1 MATPLR
7 VDGAYG
13 EGGGQIIRTS
23 LTLAALT
30 GRAIELVDIRAGRPK
45 PGLQAQHLTSVLA
58 AARVCDA
65 ELEGAEVG
73 STRLLF
79 TPGGPVAPQTCRFDI
94 GTAGATTLVAQTL
107 LVPMALHGPAE
118 LVLTGGTHV
127 PFAPTAD
134 YLSRVFLPVV
144 RPLGLSATAAVRLGG
159 FYPRGG
165 GELVLSAEAGRLS
178 PGEWVERGKLRS
190 LTALITTANLP
201 DHVYERG
208 EAAIAHALKKLGR
221 SPRFEHQRLE
231 GPQAGAA
238 VLIVAECEGA
248 IAGFSALGERGK
260 PMEQVVDKAVKGFTR
275 WWKTG
280 AALDEHLADQLV
292 LPMALA
298 AGTSRWTTERVSDHL
313 RTGCWLVPQF
323 LPVKASV
330 EERPDGTGLVTLEA

>member
-1 MATPLR
+1 
-7 VDGAYG
+7 
-13 EGGGQIIRTS
+13 
-23 LTLAALT
+23 
-30 GRAIELVDIRAGRPK
+30 
-45 PGLQAQHLTSVLA
+45 LQAQHLTAVLA

-65 ELEGAEVG
+65 ALEGAEVG
-73 STRLLF
+73 ATRLVF
-79 TPGGPVAPQTCRFDI
+79 RPGGPVAPQACRFDI

-134 YLSRVFLPVV
+134 YMERVFLPTVGPVGLAATSTV
-144 RPLGLSATAAVRLGG
+144 RASG

-165 GELVLSAEAGRLS
+165 GELVLTAEAGGIR
-178 PGEWVERGKLRS
+178 PAEWTERGKLKA
-190 LTALITTANLP
+190 LTAIITTSNLP
-201 DHVYERG
+201 QHVYERG
-208 EAAIAHALKKLGR
+208 AAAIDHGLKKLGR
-221 SPRFEHQRLE
+221 QARFEHRTPE

-238 VLIVAECEGA
+238 VLLVAECEGA

-260 PMEQVVDKAVKGFTR
+260 PMEQVVDKAVKAFTR

-298 AGTSRWTTERVSDHL
+298 GGASRWTTERVSEHL
-313 RTGCWLVPQF
+313 RTVCWLVPQF
-323 LPVKASV
+323 LPVRATV
-330 EERPDGTGLVTLEA
+330 TEQPDGTGRVTLEA